1 MRNKVVATIS
11 RLACTLL
18 LAAPVVAR
26 AETGDA
32 LFQDPPRDAAHPATM
47 FVVHIPTQGKPINGV
62 IYSPAGAIPH
72 PVAIL
77 YHGLPG
83 NEQNLDL
90 AQALRRSGW
99 SVLTL
104 HYSGS
109 WGSPGTYSYQHLI
122 EDGQEAVDFVRD
134 RGNDAKYFLDPGRI
148 VLVGHSTG
156 GFVAVLTAAARPVDI
171 RALALISAS
180 DDAGEAIA
188 ASPDPHKWRDWVRD
202 SYGEQESLVGCTPE
216 GLAREVRAHA
226 DSWSFAA
233 VASRLTHMPMLMVTA
248 DDGLRAENEAF
259 GQALV
264 RAGGNAPTRV
274 HMQTDH
280 AYSDHRIALQ
290 ETVVKWLEAYRT
302 GR

>member
-1 MRNKVVATIS
+1 MRNGVVSAIS
-11 RLACTLL
+11 RFAFALL
-18 LAAPVVAR
+18 LIAPVAPWTE
-26 AETGDA
+26 AGDA
-32 LFQDPPRDAAHPATM
+32 LFPDPPRDPAHPATM
-47 FVVHIPTQGKPINGV
+47 FVVHIPTQGKLINGV
-62 IYSPAGAIPH
+62 IYSPAGALPH

-90 AQALRRSGW
+90 AQALRRAGW

-104 HYSGS
+104 HYRGS
-109 WGSPGTYSYQHLI
+109 WGSPGTYSYEHLI
-122 EDGQEAVDFVRD
+122 EDGQAAVDFVRD
-134 RGNDAKYFLDPGRI
+134 NSNDAKYFLNPHRI

-156 GFVAVLTAAARPVDI
+156 GFVAVHTAAARPPDI

-188 ASPDPHKWRDWVRD
+188 ASSDPHKWRDWVSD
-202 SYGEQESLVGCTPE
+202 SFGEQESLAGCTPE

-233 VASRLTHMPMLMVTA
+233 MAPRLTHVPMLVVTA

-259 GQALV
+259 RQAV
-264 RAGGNAPTRV
+264 VTAGGSAPTRV

-290 ETVVKWLEAYRT
+290 ETVVNWLEAYRT

>member
-1 MRNKVVATIS
+1 MRNRVVSTIS

-18 LAAPVVAR
+18 LLAPVA
-26 AETGDA
+26 AWTETGDA
-32 LFQDPPRDAAHPATM
+32 LFQDPPRDAAHPARM

-62 IYSPAGAIPH
+62 IYSPAGAVPH

-104 HYSGS
+104 HYRGS

-122 EDGQEAVDFVRD
+122 EDGQAAVDFVRD
-134 RGNDAKYFLDPGRI
+134 SGNDTKYFLDPRRI

-156 GFVAVLTAAARPVDI
+156 GFVAVLTAAARPRDI

-180 DDAGEAIA
+180 DDAGEAKA
-188 ASPDPHKWRDWVRD
+188 ASSDPDKWRDWVSD
-202 SYGEQESLVGCTPE
+202 SYGEEESLVGCTPE

-233 VASRLTHMPMLMVTA
+233 VAPRLTHMPMLMVTA

-259 GQALV
+259 GQAV
-264 RAGGNAPTRV
+264 VTAGGSAPAHV

>member
-1 MRNKVVATIS
+1 M
-11 RLACTLL
+11 L
-18 LAAPVVAR
+18 LAVPVAAR
-26 AETGDA
+26 SESGDA
-32 LFQDPPRDAAHPATM
+32 LFKDPPRDADHPATM
-47 FVVHIPTQGKPINGV
+47 FVVHIPTHGAPINGV
-62 IYSPAGAIPH
+62 IYSPAGAVPH

-77 YHGLPG
+77 YHGMPG

-104 HYSGS
+104 HYRGS

-122 EDGQEAVDFVRD
+122 EDGEAAVDFVRD
-134 RGNDAKYFLDPGRI
+134 RSNDAKYFLDPQRI
-148 VLVGHSTG
+148 VLAGHSSG
-156 GFVAVLTAAARPVDI
+156 GFVAALTASARPQI
-171 RALALISAS
+171 RALVLISAS

-188 ASPDPHKWRDWVRD
+188 ASSDPRKWREWVDD

-233 VASRLTHMPMLMVTA
+233 VASRLIHLPMLMVTA
-248 DDGLRAENEAF
+248 DDGFRIENEAF
-259 GQALV
+259 ARAIV
-264 RAGGNAPTRV
+264 AAGGRVPTHV

-280 AYSDHRIALQ
+280 PYSDHRIELQ
-290 ETVVKWLEAYRT
+290 ETVVKWLEAYRS
-302 GR
+302 GS

>member
-1 MRNKVVATIS
+1 M
-11 RLACTLL
+11 L
-18 LAAPVVAR
+18 LAVPVAAR
-26 AETGDA
+26 SETGDA
-32 LFQDPPRDAAHPATM
+32 LFKDPPRDADHPARM
-47 FVVHIPTQGKPINGV
+47 FVVHIPTHGALINGV
-62 IYSPAGAIPH
+62 IYSPAGAVPH

-77 YHGLPG
+77 YHGMPG

-104 HYSGS
+104 HYRGS

-122 EDGQEAVDFVRD
+122 EDGEAAVDFVRD
-134 RGNDAKYFLDPGRI
+134 RSNDAKYFLDPQRI
-148 VLVGHSTG
+148 VLAGHSSG
-156 GFVAVLTAAARPVDI
+156 GFVAALTASARPQI
-171 RALALISAS
+171 RALVLISAS

-188 ASPDPHKWRDWVRD
+188 ASSDPREWRKWVDD

-233 VASRLTHMPMLMVTA
+233 VASRLIHLPMLMVTA
-248 DDGLRAENEAF
+248 DDGFRIENEAF
-259 GQALV
+259 ARAIV
-264 RAGGNAPTRV
+264 AAGGRVPTHV

-280 AYSDHRIALQ
+280 PYSDHRIELQ
-290 ETVVKWLEAYRT
+290 ETVVKWLEAYRS
-302 GR
+302 GS